1 MELIK
6 KYFPSVTSHQLQQFT
21 LLSNALVDWNE
32 KINVVSRKDINQL
45 EERHILHS
53 LAIAKFISFL
63 PGTKIIDVGTGG
75 GFPGLPLAIMFPE
88 SEFTLVDSIA
98 KKIFVLH
105 EISTAANIQNIK
117 AFQSRAENIKEQFEF
132 VVSRAVTAFPQ
143 FYRWTCSLVT
153 DIPQR
158 NTIPNGIISL
168 KGGQLNQELAG
179 FGKRIQTTSIS
190 NWFEEP
196 WFEEKKVVFLKI

>member
-6 KYFPSVTSHQLQQFT
+6 KYFPSVTSHQLQQFN

-32 KINVVSRKDINQL
+32 KINVVSRKDICQL

-53 LAIAKFISFL
+53 LAIAKFISFR

-88 SEFTLVDSIA
+88 AEFTLVDSIA

-105 EISTAANIQNIK
+105 EISTAANIQNIT
-117 AFQSRAENIKEQFEF
+117 AYQSRAENIKEQFEF

-143 FYRWTCSLVT
+143 FYRWTRSLVS
-153 DIPQR
+153 DSPQR
-158 NTIPNGIISL
+158 HAIPNGIISL

-196 WFEEKKVVFLKI
+196 WFEEKKVIFLKI